1 MDTIFFCLTLQ
12 RSISPLNVF
21 RKMQKSIKKRGPSQN
36 WVCTIDEENEIFS
49 IDFHDNESE
58 PFVLSF
64 NGKNIA
70 EGSCKVAFPLEGE
83 LFDND
88 KKSEFKALINT
99 IYVAQNSYS
108 RIEISDES
116 GLAENYFTSLVY
128 NIYLRNLT
136 DRERARLDRLY
147 NCGYDFYEDFIIAL
161 FAEDLGLPDEF
172 SMTDAIDPASD
183 FFNERPKQPLIQ
195 GFAES
200 YLSGTSSMRPSNLG
214 YGELCEKR
222 LSFHA
227 FSCGVSYLFLNDGGT
242 RIICGSENTFGQRHI
257 QIAKYFKE
265 KFFPMFAKLTA
276 PYEKCELAYRYIL
289 SIYDYCGLRFTGKEP
304 SEIKHR
310 APNPLS
316 IKNIKAL
323 SLKELTPQEQKDV
336 EYNSL
341 NYKLPS
347 ALIWSYISLALCKTP
362 NADADLKNYIS
373 DGILSKDNV
382 INALRT
388 WVKDNRTE
396 YITSAQTKDII
407 RDADFD
413 THVQVLES
421 FVFKIARYKGKKL
434 SEMTKD
440 EYLSDEVSHA
450 VGGFVLGTLNFM
462 YGFNGVE
469 YLDEAFKKQY
479 PQINLLYKDLF
490 LPQYMLNFPNL
501 KSFVLTHRFIAS
513 LFEYSGFEV

>member
-49 IDFHDNESE
+49 IDFHDNKSE
-58 PFVLSF
+58 PFVLRF
-64 NGKNIA
+64 NEKNIA
-70 EGSCKVAFPLEGE
+70 EGSCRVAFPLEGE
-83 LFDND
+83 LFDDN

-116 GLAENYFTSLVY
+116 NLAENYFTSLVY
-128 NIYLRNLT
+128 DIYLRSLT
-136 DRERARLDRLY
+136 ECEKARLDRLY

-161 FAEDLGLPDEF
+161 FAEDWGLPDTF
-172 SMTDAIDPASD
+172 SMIDVIAPSSD
-183 FFNERPKQPLIQ
+183 FFNERPHQPLIQ
-195 GFAES
+195 AFAES
-200 YLSGTSSMRPSNLG
+200 YLAGTSAMRPSNLG
-214 YGELCEKR
+214 YGELSEKK

-265 KFFPMFAKLTA
+265 KFFPMFAKLTD

-289 SIYDYCGLRFTGKEP
+289 SIYDYCGLRFTGKDQ

-310 APNPLS
+310 MPNVLS
-316 IKNIKAL
+316 IKNIESL
-323 SLKELTPQEQKDV
+323 SLKELNSQEQKDV

-341 NYKLPS
+341 NYKFPS
-347 ALIWSYISLALCKTP
+347 ALIWSYISLALCQMP
-362 NADADLKNYIS
+362 NADSDPKNYINS
-373 DGILSKDNV
+373 QVLSKDNV
-382 INALRT
+382 INALRA
-388 WVKDNRTE
+388 WVKDERIE
-396 YITSAQTKDII
+396 YITSAQTGTAQK
-407 RDADFD
+407 DADFD
-413 THVQVLES
+413 TYVQVLES
-421 FVFKIARYKGKKL
+421 FIFKIARYKGKKL
-434 SEMTKD
+434 SEMTKN

-450 VGGFVLGTLNFM
+450 VGGFVLGALNFM
-462 YGFNGVE
+462 YNFNSVE
-469 YLDEAFKKQY
+469 YLSEAFKKQY
-479 PQINLLYKDLF
+479 PQIELLYKDLF
-490 LPQYMLNFPNL
+490 LPQYLLNFPNL